1 MQLLR
6 VLDVYRVY
14 LNSKFKMTKHILSF
28 LLLLFS
34 FYTNAQNVS
43 NPVIAGDV
51 SSKIVSEI
59 GKPVFRKNSG
69 QYNSD
74 ILYRMTS
81 GQTSIAFYKDK
92 IQFGLRKPG
101 KNKLKSQTELGSVA
115 FSIWEMSFENMSP
128 EIAIMASEKLESRF
142 NQFKAG
148 TDESIELEDY
158 GKLTYKNIYKNI
170 DLVFYLNKDKTLKY
184 DFIVNPGGDYSQI
197 KLKYNGLKK
206 LKTDTK
212 GNLTLITPWGYKIK
226 EGKPVSWQLTSNGKV
241 PVDID
246 YSVKNNSVTY
256 KSNSKLAAN
265 TTLVIDPMML
275 DWSTYFYGK
284 VISTNGWGWT
294 YLLDMDID
302 KDNNVYV
309 CGMTTEAFPTKVG
322 TYDTTMSSSFNYEG
336 FVAKMSLNA
345 DSLLLFT
352 YIGGSSYEYI
362 LSISVNSQKQ
372 PVISGFTYSNDYPI
386 TSGAY
391 DKIGGTGTG
400 YRGFITKFSVDFKS
414 LVYSTYF
421 GKSNSW
427 GTIIQSMQVAANG
440 DVVFTGNTSAQ
451 DFPTTAGCYQSSY
464 GGGPNDAFLTRLSA
478 DGSKLIYSTY
488 FGGTGDDK
496 AADLSLNSIEDV
508 YLVGST
514 SNSNFPLTTG
524 AKGPFKYTNSDAM
537 DGFVAR
543 IQNDG
548 KKMIWSKMMG
558 GSNLDYFE
566 GLYVNSN
573 DELYVGGFSNSG
585 DFYTTPGVVQPNNNG
600 GYDHVIVKMNKSGTS
615 VYYSTYLGGSGD
627 DYFYTGWFW
636 NSNIRIAANVK
647 DEPIIGGATKSK
659 DYPVTADALQK
670 TNRATG
676 NTWATNLAITKLN
689 YDGTKILYGTY
700 FGGSYYEYPTVLKV
714 KKISCMSSI
723 LYGGITLSNDYPT
736 TKGVFHEKG
745 KTGSSWYYQGFM
757 SRFRDTLYTEPIGFK
772 DDFIECDNVYEILDA
787 KNRGGNYLWSD
798 GSKKQLLIVT
808 DTGKYW
814 VRATYGCDTVSDTI
828 RIRLQYSPKLNLTK
842 DTTLCNN
849 SSGYTIDAK
858 NDTILRK
865 YLWST
870 KDTSRTILVTKPGLY
885 KVKVSTPN
893 CGSLEDS
900 TLVKFLKK
908 PDIKAIKDS
917 LFCDNINWVVKTD
930 SLGPGTKYY
939 WSTKDTGLST
949 KITKVGNY
957 YLKVNNYCGYDSVN
971 FKTTLLYTPKVNLPK
986 DTTVC
991 DIFSLHYKIGKPNNE
1006 EYYLWF
1012 DPVNKVGYGIK
1023 DTFTINTSG
1032 LWGAS
1037 VKNSC
1042 GEAIDSIKI
1051 SQLFSPK
1058 LNLGNDSV
1066 YCNTI
1071 SKLIKIGIPNNGES
1085 YLWSSSNA
1093 SNLETITN
1101 AGKYWASIK
1110 NICGEKRDTI
1120 VFTQK
1125 NSLTIDLGNDSVFCN
1140 SVSKS
1145 FDITQ
1150 PDVDAV
1156 YKWND
1161 GSAGKTYTSS
1171 KPEKVWA
1178 SITNLCGTV
1187 KDSVYFTMI
1196 TTPTVNL
1203 GKDYTFCDN
1212 VSPVSLNV
1220 GKTSNDE
1227 IYLWSDSKTTN
1238 SNTFPNAGKHWVE
1251 LRNKCGIASDTM
1263 QIVVIVSPTVNVGP
1277 DTALCGYFSLPLD
1290 AGNTGLAYYWEPT
1303 GETTQTIVAN
1313 KQAVYKVTVTD
1324 ANGCF
1329 GTDEMQVKDDCK
1341 SKWYIP
1347 TSFSPNGDLVND
1359 DFAPVLINCENYSL
1373 KIYNAWGEKLFET
1386 NDPNEKWDGSYKG
1399 KVLPDGNYLYIVN
1412 FKSSEDKKW
1421 YNLSGGLKVLK

>member
-1 MQLLR
+1 
-6 VLDVYRVY
+6 
-14 LNSKFKMTKHILSF
+14 
-28 LLLLFS
+28 
-34 FYTNAQNVS
+34 
-43 NPVIAGDV
+43 
-51 SSKIVSEI
+51 
-59 GKPVFRKNSG
+59 
-69 QYNSD
+69 
-74 ILYRMTS
+74 MTS
-81 GQTSIAFYKDK
+81 GQTSIAFYKNK
-92 IQFGLRKPG
+92 VQFGLRKPG
-101 KNKLKSQTELGSVA
+101 KQKMKSRTELGSTA
-115 FSIWEMSFENMSP
+115 FAIWEMSFENMNP
-128 EIAIMASEKLESRF
+128 DLAILAEEKFPSRF
-142 NQFKAG
+142 NQFFPG
-148 TDESIELEDY
+148 SEVSVDLEEY
-158 GKLTYKNIYKNI
+158 GKLTYKNVYDNI
-170 DLVFYLNKDKTLKY
+170 DLVFYLNKDETLKY
-184 DFIVNPGGDYSQI
+184 DFIVHPGGDYSQI
-197 KLKYNGLKK
+197 KLNYNGLKK
-206 LKTDTK
+206 IKTDSK
-212 GNLTLITPWGYKIK
+212 GNLTLVTPWGNKIK
-226 EGKPVSWQLTSNGKV
+226 EGKPVSWQITPNGKV
-241 PVDID
+241 PVDIN
-246 YSVKNNSVTY
+246 YAVNNSSVSY
-256 KSNSKLAAN
+256 KSSSLLLANS
-265 TTLVIDPMML
+265 TLVIDPMML

-284 VISTNGWGWT
+284 IISSSGWGWT

-302 KDNNVYV
+302 KDNYVYA
-309 CGMTTEAFPTKVG
+309 CGMTTEAYPINVG
-322 TYDTTMSSSFNYEG
+322 TYDTSMGSFNYEG
-336 FVAKMSLNA
+336 FVAKMALNA
-345 DSLLLFT
+345 DSLILFT
-352 YIGGSSYEYI
+352 YIGGASWEYI
-362 LSISVNSQKQ
+362 LSIAVNAQKQ

-386 TSGAY
+386 TSNAY
-391 DKIGGTGTG
+391 DKSGGSGSG
-400 YRGFITKFSVDFKS
+400 YRGFITKFSSDFKS
-414 LVYSTYF
+414 LVFSTYF
-421 GKSNSW
+421 GKSNTW
-427 GTIIQSMQVAANG
+427 GTVIQSMQLTPNG
-440 DVVFTGNTSAQ
+440 DVIFTGNTSAQ
-451 DFPTTAGCYQSSY
+451 DFPTTAGCYQNTY
-464 GGGPNDAFLTRLSA
+464 GGGTNDAFLTRLSA

-496 AADLSLNSIEDV
+496 AADLSVNATEDV

-514 SNSNFPLTTG
+514 ANSNFPLTAG
-524 AKGPFKYTNSDAM
+524 AQGPFKYTNSDM
-537 DGFVAR
+537 SDGFVAR
-543 IQNDG
+543 IQKDG
-548 KKMIWSKMMG
+548 KKLLWSKMMG
-558 GSNLDYFE
+558 GSDIDAFE

-573 DELYVGGFSNSG
+573 DELYIAGYSKSG
-585 DFYTTPGVVQPNNNG
+585 NFYTTANAVQPASNG
-600 GYDHVIVKMNKSGTS
+600 GYDHVVVKMNKSGTN
-615 VYYSTYLGGSGD
+615 VFFSTYLGGSAD
-627 DYFYTGWFW
+627 DIFWHGSSFW
-636 NSNIRIAANVK
+636 NSNIRICANVK
-647 DEPIIGGATKSK
+647 DEAIIGGATKSNN
-659 DYPVTADALQK
+659 YPITSDAIQL
-670 TNRATG
+670 TNNAKG
-676 NTWATNLAITKLN
+676 NTWACNLAITKLS
-689 YDGTKILYGTY
+689 YDGSKILYGTY

-723 LYGGITLSNDYPT
+723 LYGGITLSKDYPT

-757 SRFRDTLYTEPIGFK
+757 TRFRDTLYTEPIGFK
-772 DDFIECDNVYEILDA
+772 NDFIECDNVYEILDA
-787 KNRGGNYLWSD
+787 KNRGGEYLWSD
-798 GSKKQLLIVT
+798 GSKKQLLIVE

-828 RIRLQYSPKLNLTK
+828 RIRLEYSPQLNLTK

-849 SSGYTIDAK
+849 TSGYTIDAK

-870 KDTSRTILVTKPGLY
+870 KDTTQTINVTKPGLY
-885 KVKVSTPN
+885 KVTVTTPH

-908 PDIKAIKDS
+908 PKITNIRDS
-917 LFCDNINWVVKTD
+917 LFCDSINWVVKTD
-930 SLGPGTKYY
+930 SLGVGTKYN
-939 WSTKDTGLST
+939 WSTKDSGLTT

-957 YLKVNNYCGYDSVN
+957 YLKVKNYCGEDSVN
-971 FKTTLLYTPKVNLPK
+971 FKTTLLNTPSVNLPK

-1012 DPVNKVGYGIK
+1012 DPINKVGYGIK
-1023 DTFTINTSG
+1023 DTFTINTPG

-1071 SKLIKIGIPNNGES
+1071 SKLIKIGIPNNGET
-1085 YLWSSSNA
+1085 YLWSSSNT
-1093 SNLETITN
+1093 SNSETITN
-1101 AGKYWASIK
+1101 AGTYWASVK

-1150 PDVDAV
+1150 PDVDAI
-1156 YKWND
+1156 YLWND
-1161 GSAGKTYTSS
+1161 GSSGKTYTST

-1178 SITNLCGTV
+1178 SISNLCGTV

-1238 SNTFPNAGKHWVE
+1238 SNTFTNAGKHWVE
-1251 LRNKCGIASDTM
+1251 LKNKCGTASDTM

-1290 AGNTGLAYYWEPT
+1290 AGNTGLTYYWEPT
-1303 GETTQTIVAN
+1303 GEITQTIVAN

-1329 GTDEMQVKDDCK
+1329 GMDEMQVKDDCK

-1347 TSFSPNGDLVND
+1347 TSFSPNGDLIND
-1359 DFAPVLINCENYSL
+1359 EFIPVLVNCENYSL

-1399 KVLPDGNYLYIVN
+1399 KILPDGNYLYIVN
-1412 FKSSEDKKW
+1412 FKSSENKKW